1 MRDNFVRKG
10 TNKIPIDNIQYQ
22 AEFLWLFFFL
32 LKGSLNVDKYHEN
45 ILLTVPK
52 GTRDKLRAYAL
63 IKGYKNEQQL
73 IAKLIADEIEKDKDK
88 LQ

>member
-1 MRDNFVRKG
+1 MNETLQTIIPCLVVWIGIGIFTYFIVKKSRK
-10 TNKIPIDNIQYQ
+10 NI
-22 AEFLWLFFFL
+22 
-32 LKGSLNVDKYHEN
+32 GIDKYHELLN
-45 ILLTVPK
+45 IVVPK
-52 GTRDKLRAYAL
+52 GTVEKLRAYAL

>member
-1 MRDNFVRKG
+1 MNETLQTIIPCLVVWIGIGIFIYFIVKKSRK
-10 TNKIPIDNIQYQ
+10 KIGI
-22 AEFLWLFFFL
+22 
-32 LKGSLNVDKYHEN
+32 DKYHELLN
-45 ILLTVPK
+45 IVVPK
-52 GTRDKLRAYAL
+52 GTVEKLRAYAL

>member
-1 MRDNFVRKG
+1 MNETLQTIIPCLVVWIGIGTFTYFIVKKSRK
-10 TNKIPIDNIQYQ
+10 KIGI
-22 AEFLWLFFFL
+22 
-32 LKGSLNVDKYHEN
+32 DKYHELLN
-45 ILLTVPK
+45 IVVPK
-52 GTRDKLRAYAL
+52 GTVEKLRAYAL

>member
-1 MRDNFVRKG
+1 MNETLQTIIPCLVVWIGIGIFTYFIVKKSRK
-10 TNKIPIDNIQYQ
+10 KIGI
-22 AEFLWLFFFL
+22 
-32 LKGSLNVDKYHEN
+32 DKYHELLN
-45 ILLTVPK
+45 IVVPK
-52 GTRDKLRAYAL
+52 GTVEKLRVYAL

>member
-1 MRDNFVRKG
+1 MNEENLKMIIFLAFLILMIYLLTMIFVK
-10 TNKIPIDNIQYQ
+10 
-22 AEFLWLFFFL
+22 LV
-32 LKGSLNVDKYHEN
+32 KGSLNVDKYHEN

-52 GTRDKLRAYAL
+52 GTRDKPRAYAL

>member
-1 MRDNFVRKG
+1 MNE
-10 TNKIPIDNIQYQ
+10 TLQTIIPCLVVWIGIGIFTY
-22 AEFLWLFFFL
+22 FIV
-32 LKGSLNVDKYHEN
+32 KKRGIDKYHELLN
-45 ILLTVPK
+45 IVVPK
-52 GTRDKLRAYAL
+52 GTVEKLRAYAL

>member
-1 MRDNFVRKG
+1 MDWNRNIHIFYYKKSRE
-10 TNKIPIDNIQYQ
+10 KIGI
-22 AEFLWLFFFL
+22 
-32 LKGSLNVDKYHEN
+32 DKYHELLN
-45 ILLTVPK
+45 IVVPK
-52 GTRDKLRAYAL
+52 GTVEKLRAYAL

>member
-1 MRDNFVRKG
+1 MDWNRNIVKKSRK
-10 TNKIPIDNIQYQ
+10 KIGI
-22 AEFLWLFFFL
+22 
-32 LKGSLNVDKYHEN
+32 DKYHELLN
-45 ILLTVPK
+45 IVVPK
-52 GTRDKLRAYAL
+52 GTVEKLRAYAL

>member
-1 MRDNFVRKG
+1 MNETLQTIIPYLVVCIGIGIFTYFTIKKSRE
-10 TNKIPIDNIQYQ
+10 KIGI
-22 AEFLWLFFFL
+22 
-32 LKGSLNVDKYHEN
+32 DKYHELLN
-45 ILLTVPK
+45 IVVPK
-52 GTRDKLRAYAL
+52 GTVEKLRAYAL

>member
-1 MRDNFVRKG
+1 MNETLQTIIPCLVVWIGIGIFTYFIVKKSRK
-10 TNKIPIDNIQYQ
+10 KIGI
-22 AEFLWLFFFL
+22 
-32 LKGSLNVDKYHEN
+32 DKYHELLN
-45 ILLTVPK
+45 IVVPK
-52 GTRDKLRAYAL
+52 GTVEKLRAYAR

>member
-1 MRDNFVRKG
+1 MNETLHTIIPCLVVWIGIGIFTYFIVKKSRK
-10 TNKIPIDNIQYQ
+10 KIGI
-22 AEFLWLFFFL
+22 
-32 LKGSLNVDKYHEN
+32 DKYHELLN
-45 ILLTVPK
+45 IVVPK
-52 GTRDKLRAYAL
+52 GTVEKLRAYAL

>member
-1 MRDNFVRKG
+1 MNEENLKMIIFLAFLILMIYLLTMIFVK
-10 TNKIPIDNIQYQ
+10 
-22 AEFLWLFFFL
+22 LV
-32 LKGSLNVDKYHEN
+32 KGSLNVDKYHEN

-52 GTRDKLRAYAL
+52 VTRDKLREYAL
-63 IKGYKNEQQL
+63 IKGYKNEQQI